1 MKSLLIIEKMKK
13 IFKNIFSLFITL
25 IVLAACQNMKDGLTG
40 KKKSNTDE
48 FLVKKK
54 SPLVLPPEFTKLPV
68 PGKSINNN
76 NIIEDGIDIEKILTE
91 NKSKTKIKS
100 VDETPNASLEK
111 SIIEKI
117 KSN

>member
-1 MKSLLIIEKMKK
+1 MKK

-48 FLVKKK
+48 FLVRKK

-76 NIIEDGIDIEKILTE
+76 NNITEDGIDLEKILTK